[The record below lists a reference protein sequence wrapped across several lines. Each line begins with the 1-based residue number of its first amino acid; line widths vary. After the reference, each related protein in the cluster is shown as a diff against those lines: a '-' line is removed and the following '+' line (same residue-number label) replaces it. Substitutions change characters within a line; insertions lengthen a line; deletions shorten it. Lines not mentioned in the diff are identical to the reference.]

1 MELNELIQVIVNN
14 GLALGVAV
22 YFLVKDWKQ
31 STERIDADKLL
42 SESLVKQSEV
52 LRQLND
58 TVSSLKDVIMKSKED

>member
-22 YFLVKDWKQ
+22 YFLFKDWKQ
-31 STERIDADKLL
+31 SSERINADKLL

-58 TVSSLKDVIMKSKED
+58 TVSSLKDVIIKNKED

>member
-22 YFLVKDWKQ
+22 YFLIKDWKQ
-31 STERIDADKLL
+31 SAERIDADKLL